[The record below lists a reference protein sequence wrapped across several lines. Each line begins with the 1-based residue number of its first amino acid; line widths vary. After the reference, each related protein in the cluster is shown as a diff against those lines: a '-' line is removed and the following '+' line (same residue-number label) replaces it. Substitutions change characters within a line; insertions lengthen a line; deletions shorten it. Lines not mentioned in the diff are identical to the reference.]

1 MDEKTYGYMK
11 ERIERY
17 EKLKE
22 EIIKLNKILERVHK
36 YPNSIHGVIIQGN
49 SYYIPKDFEKV
60 LVEYVHKKIE
70 ELDNMMEEI

>member
-17 EKLKE
+17 ERSE
-22 EIIKLNKILERVHK
+22 QEIIKLNKILERVRK
-36 YPNSIHGVIIQGN
+36 YPNSVHSVTIQGN

-70 ELDNMMEEI
+70 ELESMMGEI

>member
-17 EKLKE
+17 EELKQ
-22 EIIKLNKILERVHK
+22 EIINLNKILDRICK
-36 YPNSIHGVIIQGN
+36 YPNSVHSITIQGV
-49 SYYIPKDFEKV
+49 SCDIPEDFEEV

-70 ELDNMMEEI
+70 ELDSMMEEI